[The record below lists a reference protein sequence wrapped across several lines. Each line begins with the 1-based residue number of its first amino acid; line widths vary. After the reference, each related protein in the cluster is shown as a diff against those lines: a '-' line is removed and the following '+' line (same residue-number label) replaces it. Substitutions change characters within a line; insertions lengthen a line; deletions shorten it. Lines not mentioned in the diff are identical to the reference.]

1 MNELPV
7 EAEDREERARRRK
20 QAPIQAAAN
29 WTNEKASDRLLPWR
43 VRLRLALFLLGL
55 SRGRK

>member
-1 MNELPV
+1 VSELPP

-20 QAPIQAAAN
+20 EAPVQAASD
-29 WTNEKASDRLLPWR
+29 WSNEKPSDRQLPFR